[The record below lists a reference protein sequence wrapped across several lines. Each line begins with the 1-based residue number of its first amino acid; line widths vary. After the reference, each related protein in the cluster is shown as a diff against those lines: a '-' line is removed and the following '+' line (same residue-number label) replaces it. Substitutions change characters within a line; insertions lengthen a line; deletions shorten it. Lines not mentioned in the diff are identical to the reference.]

1 MENGFQHLQII
12 IRQCHSVL
20 IYFCYS
26 KIIRYITYIRYIT
39 ISKKF
44 RCAGHAGCYGEKPDE
59 VRRGY
64 PEAEQE
70 VWRF

>member
-26 KIIRYITYIRYIT
+26 KIIRILHTVSVRSSVVQAMLDVMERSRMKSAGDIR
-39 ISKKF
+39 KRNK
-44 RCAGHAGCYGEKPDE
+44 R
-59 VRRGY
+59 
-64 PEAEQE
+64 
-70 VWRF
+70 